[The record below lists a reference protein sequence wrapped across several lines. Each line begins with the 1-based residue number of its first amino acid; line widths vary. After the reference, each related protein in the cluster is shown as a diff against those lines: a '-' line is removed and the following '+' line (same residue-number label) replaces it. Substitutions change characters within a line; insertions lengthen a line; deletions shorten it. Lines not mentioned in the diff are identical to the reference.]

1 MHFSGIQR
9 YTFYKLNFEI
19 EILSLR
25 YSIKSQLIF
34 QTSLGN
40 KTFLNVMIKKVV
52 DIRKITLH
60 FHKTLMLGVCSSNV
74 NVRYELLPTKPYYVT
89 HEITFSVTFL

>member
-1 MHFSGIQR
+1 MHFFVIQR

-25 YSIKSQLIF
+25 YSIKLQLIF
-34 QTSLGN
+34 QALDFQAPFGN
-40 KTFLNVMIKKVV
+40 KTFLYVMVKQDE

-60 FHKTLMLGVCSSNV
+60 YHKTLTLGVYSSNV
-74 NVRYELLPTKPYYVT
+74 NV
-89 HEITFSVTFL
+89 

>member
-1 MHFSGIQR
+1 MHFSVIQR

-25 YSIKSQLIF
+25 YSIKSQLMF
-34 QTSLGN
+34 QTLDFQVSYGN
-40 KTFLNVMIKKVV
+40 KTFLNVMVKKVV

-60 FHKTLMLGVCSSNV
+60 FHKTLTLGVCSSNV
-74 NVRYELLPTKPYYVT
+74 NV
-89 HEITFSVTFL
+89 

>member
-1 MHFSGIQR
+1 MHFSVIQR

-25 YSIKSQLIF
+25 YSIKSQFIF
-34 QTSLGN
+34 QTLDFQAPFGN
-40 KTFLNVMIKKVV
+40 KTFLYVMVKKVV

-60 FHKTLMLGVCSSNV
+60 FHKTLTLGVYSSNV
-74 NVRYELLPTKPYYVT
+74 NV
-89 HEITFSVTFL
+89 

>member
-1 MHFSGIQR
+1 MHFSVIQR

-25 YSIKSQLIF
+25 YAIKSQLMF
-34 QTSLGN
+34 QTLDFPAPHGN
-40 KTFLNVMIKKVV
+40 KTFLNVMVKQVV

-60 FHKTLMLGVCSSNV
+60 YHKTLTLGVWSSNV
-74 NVRYELLPTKPYYVT
+74 NV
-89 HEITFSVTFL
+89 

>member
-1 MHFSGIQR
+1 MHFSVIQR
-9 YTFYKLNFEI
+9 YTIYKLNFEI

-34 QTSLGN
+34 QTLDFQAPHGN
-40 KTFLNVMIKKVV
+40 KKFLNVMIKQVV

-60 FHKTLMLGVCSSNV
+60 
-74 NVRYELLPTKPYYVT
+74 
-89 HEITFSVTFL
+89 

>member
-1 MHFSGIQR
+1 MNFSLYYKGKRFKTFSETVMHFSVIQR

-25 YSIKSQLIF
+25 YSFKPQFIF
-34 QTSLGN
+34 ETLDFQAPHGN
-40 KTFLNVMIKKVV
+40 KTFLHVMVEQIV

-60 FHKTLMLGVCSSNV
+60 YHRT
-74 NVRYELLPTKPYYVT
+74 NVRYELL
-89 HEITFSVTFL
+89 

>member
-1 MHFSGIQR
+1 MHFSVIQR

-25 YSIKSQLIF
+25 YSIKPQFIF
-34 QTSLGN
+34 QTLDFQAHCGN
-40 KTFLNVMIKKVV
+40 KTFLYVMVKKGV

-60 FHKTLMLGVCSSNV
+60 FHKMLTLGVYSSNV
-74 NVRYELLPTKPYYVT
+74 NVRYELL
-89 HEITFSVTFL
+89 

>member
-1 MHFSGIQR
+1 MHFSVIQR

-34 QTSLGN
+34 QTLDFHAPLGN
-40 KTFLNVMIKKVV
+40 KTFLYVMVKKIVE
-52 DIRKITLH
+52 IRKITLH
-60 FHKTLMLGVCSSNV
+60 FRKTLILGVCSSNV
-74 NVRYELLPTKPYYVT
+74 NVMYELL
-89 HEITFSVTFL
+89 

>member
-1 MHFSGIQR
+1 MHFSVTQR
-9 YTFYKLNFEI
+9 YTFYKLNFDI

-34 QTSLGN
+34 QTLDFQAPFGN
-40 KTFLNVMIKKVV
+40 KTFLNVMVKKVE

-60 FHKTLMLGVCSSNV
+60 FHKTLTFGVYSANV
-74 NVRYELLPTKPYYVT
+74 NV
-89 HEITFSVTFL
+89 

>member
-1 MHFSGIQR
+1 MHFSVIQR

-19 EILSLR
+19 EILSLP

-34 QTSLGN
+34 QTLDIALRYGQ
-40 KTFLNVMIKKVV
+40 KVV

-60 FHKTLMLGVCSSNV
+60 FHKTLTLGICSSNI
-74 NVRYELLPTKPYYVT
+74 NV
-89 HEITFSVTFL
+89 